1 MKITVLRISTTIVLL
16 LLSLRFAT
24 TLSQQGAPGRGG
36 QRGGDAQGRG
46 DRGGA
51 PRGGGLA
58 NKVPELPAGAFT
70 ASSTVART
78 NLRHEWVDIPLGKVK
93 VHTWI
98 EYPNN
103 LDKAPIVVVMQHAA
117 GLDDWMRALADQL
130 ALQGFIAIAPDILS
144 GMGPNNGNFDSFRF
158 PDDAIKAMSRVKSE
172 EAVRRYRAAW
182 DYGMKLPQS
191 SGKGAALGVGIG
203 GSTVFELAADIPG
216 MNAAVVFYGSAPGEA
231 VLARIK
237 APVLGIYGDQ
247 DLFTTPTVETTAST
261 MKRLGKTF
269 ESHIYPGATQEFMR
283 SQAEGQNGAATGA
296 AWPVVIAFLQMHL
309 K

>member
-1 MKITVLRISTTIVLL
+1 MRIIFMTVCLTIVF
-16 LLSLRFAT
+16 LSLRRSGASAVLQQAT
-24 TLSQQGAPGRGG
+24 SGRGG
-36 QRGGDAQGRG
+36 QRGDAAGGGERG
-46 DRGGA
+46 VP

-78 NLRHEWVDIPLGKVK
+78 SLRHEWIEIPLGKIK

-98 EYPNN
+98 EYPDN
-103 LDKAPIVVVMQHAA
+103 LDKAPLVIVMQHAA
-117 GLDDWMRALADQL
+117 GLDDWVRALTDQL

-158 PDDAIKAMSRVKSE
+158 PDDAIKAMSRLKAG
-172 EAVRRYRAAW
+172 EAVRRYKAAW
-182 DYGMKLPQS
+182 NYGLKLPQA
-191 SGKGAALGVGIG
+191 SGKGAVLGVGIG
-203 GSTVFELAADIPG
+203 GSAAFEFAAEIPEL
-216 MNAAVVFYGSAPGEA
+216 NAAVVFYGRAPGEA

-237 APVLGIYGDQ
+237 APVLGLYGDQ
-247 DLFTTPTVETTAST
+247 DLVTTPTVEATASA

-283 SQAEGQNGAATGA
+283 SQAEGQNGAAMAA
-296 AWPVVIAFLQMHL
+296 AWPVAIAFLQMHL